1 MTLFWSEIENQTAQ
15 PHQEFSGVPFPLKSF
30 QRSLPWCAWFEGH
43 MKSRLWFKL
52 STPMHRDLIPRSPE
66 DSDYQIP
73 PPPPPGRRICQV
85 PGYLIDTKLSS
96 MHEFI
101 NLVTRSFREERESS
115 SVKGFWEIIRLAS
128 QKDLTKGGKI
138 ISSPVSN
145 DKDFHAHREKPI
157 DRTSVEFPEK
167 PTFIPPTTPSRSW
180 VL

>member
-52 STPMHRDLIPRSPE
+52 STPMHRDQIPRSPE

-73 PPPPPGRRICQV
+73 PPPGTAKMSSAGVFDRYKVVPYIRIYQSRHA
-85 PGYLIDTKLSS
+85 I
-96 MHEFI
+96 
-101 NLVTRSFREERESS
+101 FREAREPSC
-115 SVKGFWEIIRLAS
+115 VKGFWEIIRLAS

-138 ISSPVSN
+138 ISLPVSN
-145 DKDFHAHREKPI
+145 DKDFHAHWEKPI

-167 PTFIPPTTPSRSW
+167 PTFIPQQPLHGRGCFN
-180 VL
+180 L

>member
-1 MTLFWSEIENQTAQ
+1 MTVFLPKGQVWKRVWTLEVSPKNGFGKMTLFWSEIENQTAQ

-85 PGYLIDTKLSS
+85 PGYLTDTKLSPIY
-96 MHEFI
+96 EFI
-101 NLVTRSFREERESS
+101 YHVTRSF
-115 SVKGFWEIIRLAS
+115 VKHR
-128 QKDLTKGGKI
+128 
-138 ISSPVSN
+138 SPPAWR
-145 DKDFHAHREKPI
+145 DFEKL
-157 DRTSVEFPEK
+157 SC
-167 PTFIPPTTPSRSW
+167 
-180 VL
+180 